1 MCALEYVS
9 PPDCVCDGA
18 WVQGRVYG
26 VGCRDVRGMVQGCIG
41 YGLVTNLCFLHAE
54 LSNFYHLQVLDD
66 DALQL
71 LKIFTA
77 QNIYTATNL
86 CFLYAELNNF
96 YHLQVLDDDALQLGL
111 LFLLASCRHA
121 RSVRAYSHTP

>member
-41 YGLVTNLCFLHAE
+41 YGVVTNLCFLHAE

-71 LKIFTA
+71 
-77 QNIYTATNL
+77 
-86 CFLYAELNNF
+86 
-96 YHLQVLDDDALQLGL
+96 GL
-111 LFLLASCRHA
+111 LLLLASCRHA